1 MASGAG
7 IAQPLGLEGSG
18 SAAWH
23 RAKSA
28 PRPKRCLD
36 LHLRGLFNSTEK
48 FNSTLFVLCSA
59 DASAEETTEISFE
72 KEFGPWRPLP
82 ICWWE
87 GGQDFSCPHT
97 SKLQTT
103 EMRWGHLGT
112 EGGWLDSGWAVSQ
125 WACVTRGSAVL

>member
-23 RAKSA
+23 WAKSA
-28 PRPKRCLD
+28 PRPKRRLD

-87 GGQDFSCPHT
+87 GAKTLVAITPANSKPQECGGVTWGQR
-97 SKLQTT
+97 
-103 EMRWGHLGT
+103 E
-112 EGGWLDSGWAVSQ
+112 SGWTVGGQ
-125 WACVTRGSAVL
+125 